1 MNFVLRDLIIYKK
14 FVKDGKFII
23 KIFDRNMNFLIS
35 NFFLDKLIYFLKLL
49 SIKFECGRL
58 KGFIF
63 ERKKLLL
70 DVLKLF
76 EEISFLIIKDFK
88 IIYEV
93 RVKELELKF
102 DMFILK
108 GKGIGKRKRDDD
120 DKENRFV

>member
-88 IIYEV
+88 IVYEV

-108 GKGIGKRKRDDD
+108 GKGIGKRK
-120 DKENRFV
+120 